1 MRTLPRLALVAF
13 AVALLAAMFSVAG
26 SAVAQTSS
34 TAPLPTAPATSA
46 ALPTAPATSA
56 ALPTAPRPTAAG
68 SAEGNS
74 LPRPNSGAEP
84 QASGDRGGWAQLVLM
99 VLVFA
104 AVAAVIGRIAWATAK
119 RTRAKARGI

>member
-34 TAPLPTAPATSA
+34 TAP
-46 ALPTAPATSA
+46 LPTAPATSA